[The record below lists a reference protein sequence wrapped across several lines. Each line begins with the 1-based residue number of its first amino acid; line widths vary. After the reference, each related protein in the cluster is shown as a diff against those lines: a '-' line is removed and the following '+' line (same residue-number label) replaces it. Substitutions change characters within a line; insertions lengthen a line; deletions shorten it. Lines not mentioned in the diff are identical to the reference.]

1 MRRWQI
7 ALAVVLV
14 WSLTGWTSQAR
25 AQTVLM
31 VGWCASN
38 VTSAA
43 APLAV
48 AQKLGWFDAAAFRV
62 EPYPLEG
69 SKDCVT
75 AVATGS
81 LPYALASIEPLAL
94 VGPHAAQ
101 VKVFYT
107 AYQGNIY
114 GLAVPEDSP
123 IHTLADLHGKRIGV
137 TSMASGGVI
146 VARALVAS
154 VGLDPAHDIRLVEIG
169 EGLQAAAAV
178 ARGDVDALSL
188 YDVQYALVQNAGEKL
203 RMLDNSAVARFP
215 SNGLMAMDAT
225 LAARRDEAVTLA
237 RGYAMGTVFTLANP
251 EAAVRIMHEVWPQT
265 VPNGVDEATAERND
279 MLALQA
285 RMPNWTLAAGGVTQ
299 WGESSL
305 ANYTAYLDFLATSGV
320 LKHPVP
326 ASELVTNALIPAI
339 NDFDADRIVAQ
350 AKLYKP

>member
-1 MRRWQI
+1 
-7 ALAVVLV
+7 
-14 WSLTGWTSQAR
+14 
-25 AQTVLM
+25 M

-48 AQKLGWFDAAAFRV
+48 AQKLGWFDAAGFRV

-94 VGPHAAQ
+94 VVRCGQ

-123 IHTLADLHGKRIGV
+123 IDTLAELRGKRIGV

-154 VGLDPAHDIRLVEIG
+154 AGLDPAHDIRLVEIG

-178 ARGDVDALSL
+178 ARGDVDALVSTTCST
-188 YDVQYALVQNAGEKL
+188 
-203 RMLDNSAVARFP
+203 RWCRTP
-215 SNGLMAMDAT
+215 
-225 LAARRDEAVTLA
+225 ARRCACWTIA
-237 RGYAMGTVFTLANP
+237 PSRGFPRMG
-251 EAAVRIMHEVWPQT
+251 
-265 VPNGVDEATAERND
+265 
-279 MLALQA
+279 
-285 RMPNWTLAAGGVTQ
+285 
-299 WGESSL
+299 
-305 ANYTAYLDFLATSGV
+305 
-320 LKHPVP
+320 
-326 ASELVTNALIPAI
+326 
-339 NDFDADRIVAQ
+339 
-350 AKLYKP
+350 